1 MKTNSAK
8 ENIKILEIITLFSVG
23 GATETVI
30 SIAAGLKNKSLSV
43 DVITGPNI
51 EIEGDMY
58 KEARDL
64 GLNVKTIPTLKREIN
79 LFYDVITFFKLYKI
93 IKEGKYSLV
102 HTHSAKA
109 AMLGRWAARFAGV
122 KKIVNTIHGW
132 GFSSAQN
139 KLLRNVLIL
148 LERIT
153 AKITSR
159 FISVTPMD
167 IEKGI
172 SNKIGNRNQYTVIR
186 SGININTYSNPG
198 ITKDEIRHRLNIN
211 PQEIVVG
218 TVTRFSIQKAPLDTI
233 LSFKEIIKKGYCNIR
248 LLMIGDGPLL
258 TEAKKLTKDLS
269 MEDKVIFLG
278 LRKDIPL
285 LLKAMDIF
293 VLSSLWEGLPRVIP
307 QAMAAGVP
315 VIATNIDGNSEII
328 TDNYNGI
335 LVDTHCPEQIANAV
349 IKLIDNPIYKQEIIA
364 RVKENLDEYDE
375 RKMVDDTYDLYNK
388 LLNGNNVQ
396 N

>member
-8 ENIKILEIITLFSVG
+8 ENIRILEIITLFSVG

-58 KEARDL
+58 EEARDL
-64 GLNVKTIPTLKREIN
+64 GLNVITIPTLKREIN

-93 IKEGKYSLV
+93 IKEGNYSLV

>member
-93 IKEGKYSLV
+93 IKEGNYSLV